1 MISFFVEYTYSEF
14 LRTLPAATVGDHR
27 EALLHFGFLLSEPLG
42 GQGKCMNDR
51 AFTYQVAFVTPAIHL
66 TVLTTHQ
73 SRTLVLNPQYRV
85 TVSHR
90 QTENR

>member
-1 MISFFVEYTYSEF
+1 
-14 LRTLPAATVGDHR
+14 
-27 EALLHFGFLLSEPLG
+27 LG